1 VFAALPRID
10 FRILLDYCP
19 GTSKHAT
26 VKTRNTYVINAIDAK
41 IVELLQEDGR
51 RSNVEIAR
59 RIGVA
64 EATVRKRIERL
75 VRERV
80 VQIGAWPDPLRIGY
94 QTYALIEIEAHLG
107 QAERVAARLASFPEI
122 FFLAI
127 CTGRYDLMVAACF
140 RSNDEI
146 HDFMTRRLPRVP
158 GIQRITT
165 SNITRLVKRAYAFPI
180 PTPPDPAGR
189 RRGASRSNG
198 RGGPARAR
206 TRATGATDAL

>member
-1 VFAALPRID
+1 MKSR
-10 FRILLDYCP
+10 
-19 GTSKHAT
+19 K
-26 VKTRNTYVINAIDAK
+26 TYVINAVDAK

-59 RIGVA
+59 RLGIA
-64 EATVRKRIERL
+64 DATVRKRIERL
-75 VRERV
+75 VRERI

-94 QTYALIEIEAHLG
+94 QTYALIEIEARLG
-107 QAERVAARLASFPEI
+107 HAERVAARLAGFPEI

-127 CTGRYDLMVAACF
+127 CTGRYDLMAAACF

-158 GIQRITT
+158 GIQRTAT

-180 PTPPDPAGR
+180 PTPPTNGVR
-189 RRGASRSNG
+189 RRHGVLPGVRPRRRQRPRPN
-198 RGGPARAR
+198 
-206 TRATGATDAL
+206 ATGAPDGV